1 MATYVEF
8 QIDQGAQF
16 TTSISVFDAAG
27 NTSNLVGYTAN
38 AQIRRVWSSV
48 SYTPFTI
55 SYPDA
60 ANGIIVLSMS
70 SANTANLGTGRNVYD
85 VKLTDPTGE
94 SRRVFEGIVVVNPS
108 VTR

>member
-1 MATYVEF
+1 MSTYVEL

-16 TTSISVFDAAG
+16 STTISVSDTNG
-27 NTSNLVGYTAN
+27 NTSNLIGYTAN

-48 SYTPFTI
+48 TATPFTVTFI
-55 SYPDA
+55 DA
-60 ANGIIVLSMS
+60 PNGVLTMAMT
-70 SANTANLGTGRNVYD
+70 SANTALLVAGRNVYD
-85 VKLTDPTGE
+85 VKLTDPLGE

>member
-1 MATYVEF
+1 MASYVEL

-16 TTSISVFDAAG
+16 STTISVSDTAG

-38 AQIRRVWSSV
+38 AQIRRVWSSE

-55 SYPDA
+55 AFIDP
-60 ANGIIVLSMS
+60 ANGVMTMSMT
-70 SANTANLGTGRNVYD
+70 SANTALLNTGRHVYD
-85 VKLTDPTGE
+85 VRLTDPLGE
-94 SRRVFEGIVVVNPS
+94 SRRVFEGIVVINPS